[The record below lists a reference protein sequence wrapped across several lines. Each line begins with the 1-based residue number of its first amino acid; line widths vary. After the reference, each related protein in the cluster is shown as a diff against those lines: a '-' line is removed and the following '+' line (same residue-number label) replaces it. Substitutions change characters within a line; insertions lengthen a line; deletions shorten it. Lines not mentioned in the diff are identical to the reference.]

1 MERRIAPS
9 FQTPKKIAAVSGVGG
24 NTTAMRS
31 PCVTPR
37 AASVW
42 AAWFARSCSS
52 PQSSSRTAPSKLSQI
67 IAGLSRG
74 CLSQTSAAM
83 LYRAG
88 TSQRW
93 DARISS

>member
-1 MERRIAPS
+1 MAPS
-9 FQTPKKIAAVSGVGG
+9 FQTPKKVAAASGVGG
-24 NTTAMRS
+24 RTTATRS

-37 AASVW
+37 AASVC

-52 PQSSSRTAPSKLSQI
+52 PHSSSRVEPSKLSQT
-67 IAGLSRG
+67 IAGLSRA

-88 TSQRW
+88 TSQR
-93 DARISS
+93 